1 METIKYQKEDIQK
14 EYSRY
19 CNDIGKKI
27 TKNRFAK
34 EWIKNEVQ
42 MFGLF
47 NNSFISQNLTAV
59 ENEIISILN

>member
-1 METIKYQKEDIQK
+1 MEAIKYQKEDIQK

-19 CNDIGKKI
+19 CNDIGKKV
-27 TKNRFAK
+27 TKRRFAK

-47 NNSFISQNLTAV
+47 NSNFISQNLTAV